1 MFRLELKYQNLTIRE
16 YRLQDGDTRFI
27 GRAEESHIVID
38 DLNVSRNHACITQ
51 IGDQL
56 FIWDRGSKHGTLV
69 NGLAVICA
77 NLTHG
82 DVISIGVN
90 HTLQAYISTK
100 DREGTISA
108 IYNRRR
114 NMMTTI

>member
-1 MFRLELKYQNLTIRE
+1 MFRLELKFQNLTVKE
-16 YRLQDGDTRFI
+16 YRLQDGDTRFV
-27 GRAEESHIVID
+27 GRAPENQIVID
-38 DLNVSRNHACITQ
+38 DLGVSRNHACINQ

-69 NGLAVICA
+69 NGVTVICA
-77 NLTHG
+77 NLKHG

-90 HTLQAYISTK
+90 HTLQASISAKHT
-100 DREGTISA
+100 EGTISA
-108 IYNRRR
+108 VYNRRR

>member
-1 MFRLELKYQNLTIRE
+1 MFRLELKFQNLTVKE
-16 YRLQDGDTRFI
+16 YRLQDGDTRSV
-27 GRAEESHIVID
+27 GRAPENQIVID
-38 DLNVSRNHACITQ
+38 DLGVSRNHASITQ

-69 NGLAVICA
+69 NGVAVICA

-90 HTLQAYISTK
+90 HKLQAYISTK
-100 DREGTISA
+100 HKEGTISA
-108 IYNRRR
+108 VYNRRR